1 MLVYLLCHTHAFP
14 NIHTQ
19 SEPVNPKYPT
29 KTVIK
34 EATTQASPKNKKALV
49 AVYGVFSRSLR
60 STWPQIN
67 RMIVKPLEKDY
78 DVEIYGFNNQVDNI
92 DMLDGLP
99 VKKSTASTIKTNH
112 KLIYQEVK
120 QSQLDEYIKKHN
132 SWLTHSWKVYG
143 ESMRKNAVRQFYLEQ
158 QVADYIS
165 NAKED
170 YAIVVS
176 LIADVYPYV
185 PISTLE
191 IDARDN
197 IIYTSGLMNARGVTN
212 GYYLGNRQS
221 VAKIMSTVNL
231 YDMLD
236 KPALPSNKKRPYYEE
251 IISETLK
258 INELERRTTDM
269 IFCKLRNHL
278 TCAYINHMTKSEAFR
293 SMSWSQKFWVIL
305 EQFPVLEPMRRI
317 GVLAKFIL
325 FISIVLFISRQ
336 LIKWCKHS
344 PKA

>member
-1 MLVYLLCHTHAFP
+1 
-14 NIHTQ
+14 
-19 SEPVNPKYPT
+19 
-29 KTVIK
+29 
-34 EATTQASPKNKKALV
+34 
-49 AVYGVFSRSLR
+49 
-60 STWPQIN
+60 
-67 RMIVKPLEKDY
+67 
-78 DVEIYGFNNQVDNI
+78 
-92 DMLDGLP
+92 
-99 VKKSTASTIKTNH
+99 
-112 KLIYQEVK
+112 
-120 QSQLDEYIKKHN
+120 
-132 SWLTHSWKVYG
+132 
-143 ESMRKNAVRQFYLEQ
+143 MRKNAVRQFYLEQ

-236 KPALPSNKKRPYYEE
+236 KPALPSNKRPYYEE

-269 IFCKLRNHL
+269 IFCKLRNHHL
-278 TCAYINHMTKSEAFR
+278 RLHQPYDKVSFKACHGLKNF
-293 SMSWSQKFWVIL
+293 
-305 EQFPVLEPMRRI
+305 
-317 GVLAKFIL
+317 GL
-325 FISIVLFISRQ
+325 FSNSFLS
-336 LIKWCKHS
+336 LS
-344 PKA
+344 L